1 VIACGKRSRRLTLIR
16 KEETKMNKTG
26 KIIVVLSSVFCL
38 VFLGSSAFSKA
49 YSEEFPQARVTLQ
62 PFLAAGASSQPMG
75 WKLFEASWL
84 IGHRVT
90 TTTNATLGQISGL
103 VIDKTEGRVA
113 LVVLSDVPNIGGED
127 LAIPYSSIANIGPYT
142 CDFNPGSMEIGVAP
156 GAGYLSED
164 PTVYALTHYPSYSEF
179 YGLPSAI
186 DAAWL
191 SDIYRHY
198 GQPPYWTEKGE
209 QSPMAMEV
217 YESRRLMGAAV
228 QLPDGTAAGRV
239 NDFVID
245 SSDGHIAFLVLS
257 DVSGR
262 STSLV
267 AVPFGILSARGGD
280 VFVLD
285 TTRDQLEFARDFD
298 ESNDLNDT
306 RWAGDVYRYFGQ
318 QPYWT
323 ERMEMAPASENPAGM
338 GQKTDTLESY
348 GEYGD

>member
-1 VIACGKRSRRLTLIR
+1 
-16 KEETKMNKTG
+16 MNKTG

-38 VFLGSSAFSKA
+38 VFLGSNAFSKA
-49 YSEEFPQARVTLQ
+49 YSEEFPQVTV
-62 PFLAAGASSQPMG
+62 GASSQPMG

-103 VIDKTEGRVA
+103 VIDKTDGRVA

-127 LAIPYSSIANIGPYT
+127 LAIPYSSITNIGAGT
-142 CDFNPGSMEIGVAP
+142 CEFNPGNMEIGVAP
-156 GAGYLSED
+156 GAGYLNED
-164 PTVYALTHYPSYSEF
+164 PTIYALTRFPSYSEF

-209 QSPMAMEV
+209 RSPMAMEV

-228 QLPDGTAAGRV
+228 QLPDGSAAGRI

-267 AVPFGILSARGGD
+267 AVPFGILSVRGGD

-298 ESNDLNDT
+298 ESNDLNNT
-306 RWAGDVYRYFGQ
+306 RWAGGVYRYFGQ

-323 ERMEMAPASENPAGM
+323 ERMEMAPASENSPEM
-338 GQKTDTLESY
+338 GGKTNTLESY